1 MPWELERP
9 RGVFPC
15 RQGDMKETGGANM
28 RRLGTW
34 TLIISLCTIFWTFA
48 VSNADEWGEIAIP
61 KDSPIKIGL
70 GAMLSGSYATLG
82 IDIRNG
88 AEMAIAEKGTLLGRK
103 IVLQAEDD
111 QCEGAPSV
119 AIAEKFCN
127 DPTLVGVIGYMCSGG
142 SIPASD
148 VHNKY
153 KLVMI
158 SPSSTSLELTARGI
172 PIFFR
177 TCWNDKIQ
185 GKAAADFALKNK
197 WTMVAVLHD
206 KSAYGQ
212 GLAEEFRRNVEQGG
226 GKALAFEGLT
236 RGDKDFT
243 PVLTKI
249 KPLNVQLVYFG
260 GMAAEGSLVV
270 RQMRRIGIKA
280 KFLSDDGCY
289 TEKDFIQASGKAAEG
304 AFVTYAKTPEAAAF
318 ADWAKRFEAKYG
330 PRQTFSPQAYDA
342 TKILMMAV
350 EKVAKR
356 KKDGSLVIGKKA
368 LRDAVAATQYEGV
381 TGKITFDQYGDRTG
395 SVVAVNRVTCEKGKC
410 SFKEVK

>member
-1 MPWELERP
+1 
-9 RGVFPC
+9 
-15 RQGDMKETGGANM
+15 MKVRRSLGLILTLCLTSWTAGA
-28 RRLGTW
+28 W
-34 TLIISLCTIFWTFA
+34 A
-48 VSNADEWGEIAIP
+48 ADEWGEIVIP

-88 AEMAIAEKGTLLGRK
+88 AEMAITEKGDLLGRK
-103 IVLQAEDD
+103 IALQAEDD

-127 DPTLVGVIGYMCSGG
+127 DPILVGVVGYMCSGG

-153 KLVMI
+153 KVVMI

-185 GKAAADFALKNK
+185 GKAAAEFALKHK
-197 WTMVAVLHD
+197 WSKVAVLHD

-212 GLAEEFRRNVEQGG
+212 GLADEFKRMVEAGG
-226 GKALAFEGLT
+226 GKAVAYEGLT
-236 RGDKDFT
+236 RGDKDFS

-249 KPLNVQLVYFG
+249 KPLEPQLVYFG

-270 RQMRRIGIKA
+270 RQMRRIGLKG

-289 TEKDFIQASGKAAEG
+289 TEKDFIEASGKAAEG
-304 AFVTYAKTPEAAAF
+304 SYVTYAETPKAATFDA
-318 ADWAKRFEAKYG
+318 WVKKFEGKYG
-330 PRQTFSPQAYDA
+330 KRQTFSPQAYDA
-342 TKILMMAV
+342 TRILMTAV
-350 EKVAKR
+350 EKVAQ
-356 KKDGSLVIGKKA
+356 KKEDGRLVIGKKA
-368 LRDAVAATQYEGV
+368 LRDAVAATKHDGV
-381 TGKITFDQYGDRTG
+381 TGPITFDQAGDRTG
-395 SVVAVNRVTCEKGKC
+395 SVVAVNKVVCEAGKC
-410 SFKEVK
+410 IFKEMK